1 MRIGFQDIRYPTVQ
15 LTKLFPQFLDLGVV
29 RFGSYVT
36 REFIQIVEGETIKRP
51 AARARDDTQTIR

>member
-1 MRIGFQDIRYPTVQ
+1 M
-15 LTKLFPQFLDLGVV
+15 V

-51 AARARDDTQTIR
+51 AVRARGDAQPIR